1 MLSQN
6 HPSKLSPRLCVSTVR
21 ALLTPIQY
29 RIILCALL
37 IERFT
42 MLEDAKD
49 SLERIR
55 EGLAAKGES
64 L

>member
-1 MLSQN
+1 LGHFSFKPNKIRHQ
-6 HPSKLSPRLCVSTVR
+6 K
-21 ALLTPIQY
+21 I
-29 RIILCALL
+29 
-37 IERFT
+37 
-42 MLEDAKD
+42 MLEDAKE